1 MVSVHNISHT
11 YLANHKRQD
20 RNQMYRAQVKELRQ
34 QQLQAREHR
43 QKIIHWSPKYVNFET
58 HHPQPLCFG

>member
-1 MVSVHNISHT
+1 
-11 YLANHKRQD
+11 
-20 RNQMYRAQVKELRQ
+20 MYRAQVKELRQ